1 MFDLI
6 IGFIEAHRDSLE
18 PVHVAQAYY
27 APYEQPES
35 PKQAQKSLCNCYA
48 YLKGRN
54 PTLPLQSALK
64 RNSTPLVGAIALFE
78 YPQDDGSLLPHV
90 AEVISLEETG
100 FWVIE
105 NNYTPC
111 ETAKRFVLWKDA
123 RLKGFHSL
131 APLTVEVTGEP

>member
-1 MFDLI
+1 
-6 IGFIEAHRDSLE
+6 
-18 PVHVAQAYY
+18 VHVAQAYY
-27 APYEQPES
+27 APYESEPIPQP

-64 RNSTPLVGAIALFE
+64 RNSTPIVGAIALFE

-111 ETAKRFVLWKDA
+111 ETAKRFVLWSDI

-131 APLTVEVTGEP
+131 APLTVEVVGEP